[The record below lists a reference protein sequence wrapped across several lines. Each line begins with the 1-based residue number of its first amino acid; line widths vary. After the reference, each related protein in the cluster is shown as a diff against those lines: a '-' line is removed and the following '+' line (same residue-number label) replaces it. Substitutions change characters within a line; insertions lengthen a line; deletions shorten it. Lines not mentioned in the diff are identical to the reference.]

1 MLSFYAIVSVIHVLC
16 KLINEFSA
24 NFYVRFCAKWISDY
38 TAVSRKVVQKKH
50 KSVRDNAE
58 RHYGKLSV

>member
-24 NFYVRFCAKWISDY
+24 KYFFSPKTYLIVRIDDF
-38 TAVSRKVVQKKH
+38 
-50 KSVRDNAE
+50 
-58 RHYGKLSV
+58 